1 MSAKIKI
8 EYANDAIEILE
19 NTWNEYQPEQP
30 FEYSFLDDN
39 LNNLYKAEA
48 QTIKI
53 VSLFSIVSIIISCI
67 GLLGL
72 IMLCQKVKPKKS
84 GSRKVNGASIRN
96 VLSLLSTELIINT
109 SIAMAIAVPIGWYA
123 VNLWRANFAYKTTI
137 SWWIFVFSGSDGFSF
152 NIIIRKLSYNQS
164 CTKKSY
170 RSFTIRIVSY
180 KMIPA

>member
-1 MSAKIKI
+1 ML
-8 EYANDAIEILE
+8 ELLE

-30 FEYSFLDDN
+30 FRYSFLDDN

-72 IMLCQKVKPKKS
+72 IMSLSEIKTKEI
-84 GSRKVNGASIRN
+84 GIRKVNGASIRN
-96 VLSLLSTELIINT
+96 VLSLLSTDLVINT

-137 SWWIFVFSGSDGFSF
+137 SWWIFVFSGSMVLVLTL
-152 NIIIRKLSYNQS
+152 LS
-164 CTKKSY
+164 
-170 RSFTIRIVSY
+170 VSY
-180 KMIPA
+180 HTIKAARKNPIEVLRYE